1 MSLLGHQMVSD
12 ILTDKTTNTN
22 LPHVKGIYTDERNFA
37 IMCRLYYHYQ
47 LKGLRYDKAIS
58 MIQKE
63 FFLSET
69 RITQLVLDRRDDLVK
84 FKAEK
89 ASKKYFIALF
99 PHYNW
104 N

>member
-1 MSLLGHQMVSD
+1 MALLGHQIVSD
-12 ILTDKTTNTN
+12 ILADKITNTN
-22 LPHVKGIYTDERNFA
+22 APHVKGVYTEDRNFA
-37 IMCRLYYHYQ
+37 IMCRLYYHYE
-47 LKGLRYDKAIS
+47 LKGLRYDKAIN
-58 MIQKE
+58 MVHKE

-69 RITQLVLDRRDDLVK
+69 RITQLVVEGRADLTR

-89 ASKKYFIALF
+89 ADKKYFAARF